1 MFTTLYYYSGGRAVK
16 NQQLGTMY
24 TLYSI
29 HVYKAFPPLGSM
41 ISVGSIL
48 GAVPVMRNR
57 SPGWFLAIRAK
68 PNFIICFHQEE
79 SVEILQSYN

>member
-1 MFTTLYYYSGGRAVK
+1 MTFPCISPFYLALFPPGFLQCLQPYTTIAAAEQCK

-48 GAVPVMRNR
+48 GAVPVMRN
-57 SPGWFLAIRAK
+57 SLIEA
-68 PNFIICFHQEE
+68 
-79 SVEILQSYN
+79 LQCSAT